1 MKKEKIIYYI
11 FNLITFVLTSNIDY
25 DCDLT
30 NNKPDALSAYTRAQ
44 TNECKQNI
52 SFLTCNYQSISDSF
66 KFKTKCTK
74 STRKHLVSW
83 SLYAQN

>member
-11 FNLITFVLTSNIDY
+11 FNLITLVLTSNIY

-30 NNKPDALSAYTRAQ
+30 NKPDALSAYTRAQ
-44 TNECKQNI
+44 TNECKQTI
-52 SFLTCNYQSISDSF
+52 SLLTCNYHNISNSF

-74 STRKHLVSW
+74 SIRKHLVS
-83 SLYAQN
+83 

>member
-1 MKKEKIIYYI
+1 MKKENIIYYI
-11 FNLITFVLTSNIDY
+11 FNLITLVLTSNIDY

-30 NNKPDALSAYTRAQ
+30 NKPDALSAYTRAQ

-52 SFLTCNYQSISDSF
+52 SLLTCNYHNISNSF

-74 STRKHLVSW
+74 SIRKHLVS
-83 SLYAQN
+83 